1 MNKLIIVGNGFDIHN
16 KLPTKYTDFL
26 IWYLINCFKSSSN
39 DDGKYKELIEISHN
53 VIYQGNNC
61 RDITDYKQLAL
72 WLITEFNFES
82 SAYSPDFISNGGMF
96 KFHLTSK
103 SELFL
108 RLMSH
113 QRERNWVDIEMTY
126 YKLLKDC
133 LSLFNTIGEE
143 EKAEKRLKKIN
154 ADFELLKSLLYEYLK
169 IVSEGAEV
177 EYNFDYCA
185 DESIDSKIII
195 DKHHIKNIQEEDYKD
210 SRYITAKDV
219 TILNFNYT
227 GLPYQLNRRKY
238 NHIDI
243 HGSVKRQNNPIIFG
257 FGDEIDSD
265 YLEMEKTNNNDFLTY
280 IKSFGYF
287 NNTNYK
293 QLIDLIDSDSYV
305 VYIWGHSC
313 GLSDRTLLNM
323 IFEHDNC
330 AAIKPYYWQ
339 KDVNTDNYLEITQ
352 NISRH
357 FRNKQKMRN
366 RVVNKELCS
375 ALGSQN

>member
-16 KLPTKYTDFL
+16 NLPTKYTDFL
-26 IWYLINCFKSSSN
+26 IWYLTKCFKNTVENEETFS
-39 DDGKYKELIEISHN
+39 ELIELSYTKIF
-53 VIYQGNNC
+53 QGYNC
-61 RDITDYKQLAL
+61 REIKDYKDIAM
-72 WLITEFNFES
+72 WLIEEFDFES
-82 SAYSPDFISNGGMF
+82 SGSSPDFISNQIMF
-96 KFHLTSK
+96 KLHVTSK

-108 RLMSH
+108 RLMTH
-113 QRERNWVDIEMTY
+113 QQERNWVDIEMAY
-126 YKLLKDC
+126 YKLLKEC
-133 LSLFNTIGEE
+133 LSLFNISGK
-143 EKAEKRLKKIN
+143 EKDAEKRLEKIN
-154 ADFELLKSLLYEYLK
+154 SDFELLKTNLHEYLE
-169 IVSEGAEV
+169 IVSKDAIID
-177 EYNFDYCA
+177 YNLDYCA
-185 DESIDSKIII
+185 ESLMDSKIII
-195 DKHHIKNIQEEDYKD
+195 DKHHLKNIPDDDFEDL
-210 SRYITAKDV
+210 RYIKPKDI

-227 GLPYQLNRRKY
+227 GLPYKLSRRSY

-243 HGSVKRQNNPIIFG
+243 HGSVRHHRSPIIFG

-287 NNTNYK
+287 NDTNYK
-293 QLIDLIDSDSYV
+293 KLIDFIDADSYV

-339 KDVNTDNYLEITQ
+339 KDVNTNNYLEITQ

-366 RVVNKELCS
+366 RVVNKEFC
-375 ALGSQN
+375 APLGSQS

>member
-16 KLPTKYTDFL
+16 NLPTKYTDFL
-26 IWYLINCFKSSSN
+26 IWYLTKCFKNTVEN
-39 DDGKYKELIEISHN
+39 DETFSELIELSYNKIF
-53 VIYQGNNC
+53 QGYNC
-61 RDITDYKQLAL
+61 REIKDYKDIAM
-72 WLITEFNFES
+72 WLIEEFDFES
-82 SAYSPDFISNGGMF
+82 SGSSPDFISNQIMF
-96 KFHLTSK
+96 KIHVTSK

-108 RLMSH
+108 RLMRH
-113 QRERNWVDIEMTY
+113 QQERNWVDIEMAY
-126 YKLLKDC
+126 YKLLKEC
-133 LSLFNTIGEE
+133 LSLFNISGKETD
-143 EKAEKRLKKIN
+143 AEKRLEKIN
-154 ADFELLKSLLYEYLK
+154 SDFELLKTNLHEYLE
-169 IVSEGAEV
+169 IVSKDANV
-177 EYNFDYCA
+177 DYNFDFCA
-185 DESIDSKIII
+185 ESLMDSKIII
-195 DKHHIKNIQEEDYKD
+195 DKHHLKNIPDDDFEDL
-210 SRYITAKDV
+210 RYIKPKDI

-227 GLPYQLNRRKY
+227 GLPYKLSRRRY

-243 HGSVKRQNNPIIFG
+243 HGSVRHHRSHIIFG

-287 NNTNYK
+287 NDTNYK
-293 QLIDLIDSDSYV
+293 KLIDFIDSDSYV

-339 KDVNTDNYLEITQ
+339 KDANTSNYLEITQ

-366 RVVNKELCS
+366 RVVNKEFC
-375 ALGSQN
+375 APLGSQS